1 MAKGDVKLGMHA
13 SLWAAEWTREA
24 AELAIPEAAAH
35 GLECIEFPL
44 LVPEGVDAPHSAKLF
59 EKHGVEPTCSLCLPE
74 DKMAAVVPDKAA
86 AFVIKALDKASE
98 SGSKFLGGVTF
109 GALGYRSGKPP
120 TDGEYANIV
129 KALKPVAQHAR
140 KLGITLGIEPC
151 NRYETHLLNTSTQ
164 ALKMLEMID
173 EPNVTIH
180 FDTYHMNI
188 EEKGIGS
195 GLRKAAG
202 KTSYIHMSESDRG
215 VPGTGTI
222 DWNEVY
228 RALADTQ
235 FKGKLVVE
243 SFVAL
248 PPEIAGALCVWRPV
262 ARDRQEVLEKG
273 VPFLRGLGKAHGLL

>member
-1 MAKGDVKLGMHA
+1 MAKGEVKLGMHA

-24 AELAIPEAAAH
+24 AELAIPEAAEH
-35 GLECIEFPL
+35 GLQCIEFPL
-44 LVPEGVDAPHSAKLF
+44 LVPEAVDARHSKKLF
-59 EKHGVEPTCSLCLPE
+59 EKYGVEPTCSLCLPE
-74 DKMAAVVPDKAA
+74 DKMAAEKPDVAEAFLKKAMDKAA
-86 AFVIKALDKASE
+86 E
-98 SGSKFLGGVTF
+98 TGSKFLGGVTF

-120 TDGEYANIV
+120 TQGEYDNIV
-129 KALKPVAQHAR
+129 KALKPAAKHAR
-140 KLGITLGIEPC
+140 KLGITFGIEPC

-164 ALKMLEMID
+164 AMKLLKQID

-180 FDTYHMNI
+180 FDTYHMNV

-195 GLRKAAG
+195 ALRKAAG

-222 DWNEVY
+222 DWNDVY
-228 RALADTQ
+228 RALAESG

-262 ARDRQEVLEKG
+262 AKDRHELLAKG

>member
-24 AELAIPEAAAH
+24 AELAIPEAAEH

-74 DKMAAVVPDKAA
+74 DKMAAVVPEKAA

-98 SGSKFLGGVTF
+98 TGSKFLGGVTF
-109 GALGYRSGKPP
+109 GALGYRTGKPP

-151 NRYETHLLNTSTQ
+151 NRYETHLLNTSSQ

-262 ARDRQEVLEKG
+262 AKDRQEVLEKG

>member
-1 MAKGDVKLGMHA
+1 MGKGDVKLGMHA

-24 AELAIPEAAAH
+24 AELAIPEAAEH

-59 EKHGVEPTCSLCLPE
+59 EKHGIEPTCSLCLPE
-74 DKMAAVVPDKAA
+74 DKMAAVNPAA
-86 AFVIKALDKASE
+86 AQAFVTKALDKAAE
-98 SGSKFLGGVTF
+98 TGSKFLGGVTF
-109 GALGYRSGKPP
+109 GALGYRSGRPP
-120 TDGEYANIV
+120 TDAEYANIV

-140 KLGITLGIEPC
+140 RLGITFGIEPC
-151 NRYETHLLNTSTQ
+151 NRYETHLVNTSTQ
-164 ALKMLEMID
+164 ALKLQEMID

-180 FDTYHMNI
+180 FDTYHMNV

-222 DWNEVY
+222 DWNEIF

-262 ARDRQEVLEKG
+262 ASDRYEVLERG
-273 VPFLRGLGKAHGLL
+273 VPFLRGMGKAHGLL